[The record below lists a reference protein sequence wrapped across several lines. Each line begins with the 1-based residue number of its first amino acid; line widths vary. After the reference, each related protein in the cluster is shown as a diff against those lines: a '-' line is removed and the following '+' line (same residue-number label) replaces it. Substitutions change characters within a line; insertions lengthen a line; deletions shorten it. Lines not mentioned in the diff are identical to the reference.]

1 MLTLKN
7 ITQRAILS
15 TETIRYNYKY
25 GGLIDF
31 EPIKMVLDIREEKN
45 VNKFLKEL
53 TKMMSDSVPKNV
65 TINGREFVRA
75 SINEYAQREENWNL
89 IDLNIIFDYVETNG
103 LDLIGGTV
111 LKEDKYV
118 VGLITGGY
126 KEFDF
131 PRINTNFEPRKTLF
145 A

>member
-31 EPIKMVLDIREEKN
+31 EPINMILDIREEKN
-45 VNKFLKEL
+45 VKKFLKEL
-53 TKMMSDSVPKNV
+53 NKLMTDSTAKNV

-75 SINEYAQREENWNL
+75 FISRYDTREENWNL
-89 IDLNIIFDYVETNG
+89 IDLTITFDYVETNG
-103 LDLIGGTV
+103 LDLLGGLV
-111 LKEDKYV
+111 LRADKQV
-118 VGLITGGY
+118 EGLITGGY

-131 PRINTNFEPRKTLF
+131 PRLNPNFEPRKTLF
-145 A
+145 

>member
-31 EPIKMVLDIREEKN
+31 EPIKMILDIRGEKN
-45 VNKFLKEL
+45 VKKFYKEL
-53 TKMMSDSVPKNV
+53 IKLMSDSVPKNV

-75 SINEYAQREENWNL
+75 FISEQSSREENWNL
-89 IDLNIIFDYVETNG
+89 IDLTITFDYVETNG
-103 LDLIGGTV
+103 LDTIGGYV
-111 LKEDKYV
+111 LKEDKQV
-118 VGLITGGY
+118 EGLITGGY

-131 PRINTNFEPRKTLF
+131 PRLNPNFEPRKTLF
-145 A
+145 